1 MKNAFVV
8 LMTVFFLAGC
18 AQYGNLRQENR
29 QNLNRVDVGMTK
41 DQVLKIMGEK
51 STGEVSNPY
60 KRETIPGKDS
70 KTYDVLYY
78 YTEQVGDKSWETG
91 VTPVVFV
98 DGKVIGVGWKVL
110 DDSDVRSTLTI
121 KRR

>member
-1 MKNAFVV
+1 MKNVFVV
-8 LMTVFFLAGC
+8 LMAVFSLVGC
-18 AQYGNLRQENR
+18 MYGNLRQENR
-29 QNLNRVDVGMTK
+29 QNINRVDVGMTK
-41 DQVLKIMGEK
+41 DQVLNIMGDK
-51 STGEVSNPY
+51 STGEISNPY
-60 KRETIPGKDS
+60 KRETIPGKDG

-78 YTEQVGDKSWETG
+78 YTEQVGGKSWETG

-98 DGKVIGVGWKVL
+98 EGRVIGVGWKVL

>member
-1 MKNAFVV
+1 
-8 LMTVFFLAGC
+8 
-18 AQYGNLRQENR
+18 
-29 QNLNRVDVGMTK
+29 MTK
-41 DQVLKIMGEK
+41 DQVTNIMGEK
-51 STGEVSNPY
+51 STGEVGNPY
-60 KRETIPGKDS
+60 KRETIPGKDG

-78 YTEQVGDKSWETG
+78 YTEQIGEKSWETG